1 MLVVVEVC
9 VTLCDLLSHLNSLIA
24 LLINQNRVPR
34 KAFDH
39 VLQINKSYQIIK
51 NIVALL
57 VD

>member
-1 MLVVVEVC
+1 M
-9 VTLCDLLSHLNSLIA
+9 TLCDLLPHLNSLIA
-24 LLINQNRVPR
+24 FLIDQNRVPR

-39 VLQINKSYQIIK
+39 GLQSNKSYHVIK